1 MTHRQVVPHSHRL
14 PSHEPQ
20 YLSRV
25 SARHQLASRPPK
37 QVSPWIHTPSHS
49 HCVRS
54 NLRTAG
60 IFEALQ
66 YRTEPSPWRCH
77 SSEIQLNPSTIV
89 FGSTHKHRNDSKMST
104 ATRVLLSRALRRSL
118 PHQKL
123 LLPQQ
128 RGLATQV
135 DDKTAGPGHEQSA
148 HGFLKNAYFNTHHPV
163 STAVSWGEEFW
174 RNVPVYRDVSS
185 KEFLSYSWSVSD
197 FPSVFGSHFQLA
209 CVVFLANLDFGK
221 QTNNAID
228 SHHRLN
234 RFLNSVVP
242 DEIPDGAGTQS
253 KEEFMEDVYDG
264 MKASTMS
271 LRITQVNHSYSG
283 LKNYTKIESQAL
295 SPQPH
300 QLAGPQK

>member
-1 MTHRQVVPHSHRL
+1 MTHRQVLPHSHRL
-14 PSHEPQ
+14 PTHEPQ
-20 YLSRV
+20 YLSR
-25 SARHQLASRPPK
+25 SPARHQLASPPPK
-37 QVSPWIHTPSHS
+37 QVSPGIHTSS
-49 HCVRS
+49 DSYCVRS
-54 NLRTAG
+54 NPRTARVL
-60 IFEALQ
+60 EALQ
-66 YRTEPSPWRCH
+66 YRTEPSRWGCR
-77 SSEIQLNPSTIV
+77 SSEIQLNPLTIV
-89 FGSTHKHRNDSKMST
+89 FGSTHKHRHDSKMST
-104 ATRVLLSRALRRSL
+104 ATRVMLSRALRRSL

-135 DDKTAGPGHEQSA
+135 DDKTAGPGHEQSV

-197 FPSVFGSHFQLA
+197 FPNMPMVHFSLA
-209 CVVFLANLDFGK
+209 CVVFLANLALGK
-221 QTNNAID
+221 QTKNAVD
-228 SHHRLN
+228 SHHRLYN
-234 RFLNSVVP
+234 FLNSVVP

-264 MKASTMS
+264 IKASTMS

-283 LKNYTKIESQAL
+283 LKNHTNIESQAL